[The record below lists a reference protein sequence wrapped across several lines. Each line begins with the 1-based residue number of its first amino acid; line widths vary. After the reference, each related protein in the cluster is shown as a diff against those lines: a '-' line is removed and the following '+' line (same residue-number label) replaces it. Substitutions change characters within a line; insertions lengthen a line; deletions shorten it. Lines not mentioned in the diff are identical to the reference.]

1 MWLDWDP
8 PEDQFEDVP
17 IHSHFKPFLRFDET
31 LWNDIIRKMSQVGMN
46 MLVLDL
52 GDGVR
57 YRSHPEIAVEN
68 AWSVEKLKDE
78 LIKLR
83 DLGLEPIPKMNF
95 STWHDAWLGKYQK
108 MVSSDTYYTVCSDLI
123 AEVCEIFDKPR
134 LFHLGMDE
142 EYEAELEL
150 GEMEKHY
157 KYQFTRKPNM
167 YWHDLYFFL
176 GQVEKAGSRPWTFF
190 DERNPGGAEAIY
202 RKFPK
207 SVVLSAWHYGKISQ
221 FVRNEYKT
229 RAFHEMSDLRFDQIP
244 SGSNIS
250 SVENFD
256 VLVDYCLNHL
266 DPKYLLG
273 FMMAPWQP
281 TLESCRQQHIE
292 AIEQVGAMIG
302 KISG

>member
-134 LFHLGMDE
+134 LF
-142 EYEAELEL
+142 
-150 GEMEKHY
+150 
-157 KYQFTRKPNM
+157 Q
-167 YWHDLYFFL
+167 
-176 GQVEKAGSRPWTFF
+176 
-190 DERNPGGAEAIY
+190 
-202 RKFPK
+202 
-207 SVVLSAWHYGKISQ
+207 
-221 FVRNEYKT
+221 
-229 RAFHEMSDLRFDQIP
+229 
-244 SGSNIS
+244 
-250 SVENFD
+250 
-256 VLVDYCLNHL
+256 
-266 DPKYLLG
+266 LL
-273 FMMAPWQP
+273 A
-281 TLESCRQQHIE
+281 T
-292 AIEQVGAMIG
+292 
-302 KISG
+302 

>member
-1 MWLDWDP
+1 
-8 PEDQFEDVP
+8 
-17 IHSHFKPFLRFDET
+17 
-31 LWNDIIRKMSQVGMN
+31 

-83 DLGLEPIPKMNF
+83 DLGLEPVPKMNF

-256 VLVDYCLNHL
+256 VLVDYCLTHL
-266 DPKYLLG
+266 DPEYLLG

-302 KISG
+302 KIS

>member
-68 AWSVEKLKDE
+68 AWSVEKLKEE

-83 DLGLEPIPKMNF
+83 DLGLEPVPKMNF

-256 VLVDYCLNHL
+256 VLVDYCLTHL
-266 DPKYLLG
+266 DPEYLLG

>member
-8 PEDQFEDVP
+8 PEDQFEDIP
-17 IHSHFKPFLRFDET
+17 LHSHFKPFLRFDET
-31 LWNDIIRKMSQVGMN
+31 LWNDIITKMSQVGMN

-57 YRSHPEIAVEN
+57 YSSHPEIAVEN
-68 AWSVEKLKDE
+68 SWSVEKLKDE

-108 MVSSDTYYTVCSDLI
+108 MVSSNTYYTVCSDLI

-134 LFHLGMDE
+134 FFHLGMDE
-142 EYEAELEL
+142 EYETGL

-176 GQVEKAGSRPWTFF
+176 GEVEKAGSRPWTFF

-207 SVVLSAWHYGKISQ
+207 SVLLSAWHYGRKNQ

-229 RAFHEMSDLRFDQIP
+229 RTFHEMSDLGFDQIP

-250 SVENFD
+250 SVANFE
-256 VLVDYCLNHL
+256 VLVDYCLNNVE
-266 DPKYLLG
+266 PEYLLG

-281 TLESCRQQHIE
+281 TLESCRKQHIE
-292 AIEQVGAMIG
+292 AIEQVGAKIG
-302 KISG
+302 KLSR

>member
-83 DLGLEPIPKMNF
+83 DLGLEPVPKMNF